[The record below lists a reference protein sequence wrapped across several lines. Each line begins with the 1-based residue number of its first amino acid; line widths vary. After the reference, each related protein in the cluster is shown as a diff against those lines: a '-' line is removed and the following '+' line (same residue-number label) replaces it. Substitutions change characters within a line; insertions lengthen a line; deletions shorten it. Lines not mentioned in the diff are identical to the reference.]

1 MKNKLRG
8 GGKIH
13 PQKAEFRKKTSKED
27 FSCKKKKNVICLT
40 ILLRFK
46 QIKEEY

>member
-1 MKNKLRG
+1 MKNKLRE

-27 FSCKKKKNVICLT
+27 FSCKKKKVICLT